1 MANPKESSEEK
12 EAEEEEKMMK
22 TITKMKEMMMLMMI
36 MTGPILTKKAGSNIG
51 DNKLIHKLTSE
62 RQQFGLLHAATP
74 AASICMFVY
83 LFIYYLTVN
92 CGQSE
97 LARIKKIQCCLSR
110 ALSFSLYV
118 QSASLYKKL
127 EGCWFDIT
135 LVS

>member
-1 MANPKESSEEK
+1 MDVIKEDMQRSGVTEDARDGWDGGRCSAVANPKESSEEK

-74 AASICMFVY
+74 AASICMF
-83 LFIYYLTVN
+83 IY
-92 CGQSE
+92 
-97 LARIKKIQCCLSR
+97 
-110 ALSFSLYV
+110 F
-118 QSASLYKKL
+118 
-127 EGCWFDIT
+127 
-135 LVS
+135 

>member
-1 MANPKESSEEK
+1 MANPKESSQEK

-22 TITKMKEMMMLMMI
+22 TITKMKEMMMMI
-36 MTGPILTKKAGSNIG
+36 MTGSNIG
-51 DNKLIHKLTSE
+51 DNKLIHKLTAE

-83 LFIYYLTVN
+83 LFIFNLTVN

>member
-12 EAEEEEKMMK
+12 EAEGEEKMMK

-74 AASICMFVY
+74 AASICMFIY

-118 QSASLYKKL
+118 QSASLYKKP

>member
-1 MANPKESSEEK
+1 MENPKESSQEK

-22 TITKMKEMMMLMMI
+22 TITKMKEMMKMMMI

-51 DNKLIHKLTSE
+51 DNKLIHKLTAE

-74 AASICMFVY
+74 AASICMFIY
-83 LFIYYLTVN
+83 LFIFNSTVN

-127 EGCWFDIT
+127 EGCCFDIT
-135 LVS
+135 LVR